1 MEKEEL
7 QLSLSFKQ
15 LQAVNEM
22 AKLMYDFLPGNP
34 HPYANQSISFKGIAH
49 EQGLGSYWPGGSK
62 LPAIT
67 CLLEKTLEYNRSKF
81 CSLILDVVRKA
92 YQYRSRKNPLTR
104 DEIEQLNKLILQ
116 VEFKIPELWDS
127 DFLNSLPGSQ
137 QKVKSIDLGGLN
149 EEFKTLL
156 NLPAQSRG
164 FAFEKFLNELF
175 ACFDMNPQKA
185 FRITGEQIDGSFML
199 DGNTYL
205 LEARW
210 RNERANQADLL
221 VFRGKIEGKSTW
233 ARGLFIA
240 YNDFSPD
247 GLEAFSKGKATNMI
261 GMTGLEIYEIL
272 QGKIRFDDAIRL
284 KTRKAAETGEFFF
297 SVANIC

>member
-1 MEKEEL
+1 MP
-7 QLSLSFKQ
+7 LSFKQ

-34 HPYANQSISFKGIAH
+34 HPYANQSISFKGISY
-49 EQGLGSYWPGGSK
+49 EQGLGSYWTGGSK

-67 CLLEKTLEYNRSKF
+67 FLLEKTLEHQRSKF

-116 VEFKIPELWDS
+116 VEFKIPELWDN
-127 DFLNSLPGSQ
+127 DFLSSLPGSQ
-137 QKVKSIDLGGLN
+137 QKVKNVDLRELN
-149 EEFKTLL
+149 EEFKRLL
-156 NLPAQSRG
+156 NMPAQSRG

-175 ACFDMNPQKA
+175 ASFDLNPQKS

-210 RNERANQADLL
+210 RNERADQADLL

-240 YNDFSPD
+240 YTGFSTD

-261 GMTGLEIYEIL
+261 GMTGLEIHEIL
-272 QGKIRFDDAIRL
+272 QGKVRLDDAIRL
-284 KTRKAAETGEFFF
+284 KSRKAAETGEFFF
-297 SVANIC
+297 SVTNIC